1 MKKVFPASSPGTDI
15 LSQLNSGYKSDS
27 HSHSHSQLNVND
39 RNSGQNDQHKT
50 APHSHSNLC
59 SQLLKNSSLKGW
71 EKLFVT
77 TLQKSPNPGRRQLEK
92 LEAIAARLGTGT
104 DELNSSNNLQSR

>member
-1 MKKVFPASSPGTDI
+1 MKDFSFII
-15 LSQLNSGYKSDS
+15 LSQLNSDCKN
-27 HSHSHSQLNVND
+27 HSHSQLNVND

-71 EKLFVT
+71 ERLFVK
-77 TLQKSPNPGRRQLEK
+77 TLVDSPNPGRKQLEK
-92 LEAIAARLGTGT
+92 LEAIAARLNDNGG
-104 DELNSSNNLQSR
+104 ES

>member
-1 MKKVFPASSPGTDI
+1 MKKIFPASSPGTDI
-15 LSQLNSGYKSDS
+15 VPQLNSGCKND
-27 HSHSHSQLNVND
+27 SHSHSQLNVND
-39 RNSGQNDQHKT
+39 RNSGQNDQPKT

-59 SQLLKNSSLKGW
+59 SQLLRNPTLKGW

-92 LEAIAARLGTGT
+92 LGAIASRLGYCIAKEGG
-104 DELNSSNNLQSR
+104 ES